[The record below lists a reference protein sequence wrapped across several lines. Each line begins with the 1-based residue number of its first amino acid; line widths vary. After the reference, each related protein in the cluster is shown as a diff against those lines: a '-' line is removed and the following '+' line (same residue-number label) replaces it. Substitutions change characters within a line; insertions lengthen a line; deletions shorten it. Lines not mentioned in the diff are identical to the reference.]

1 MNDQAQVKT
10 KAQFGFLMYLLQLMR
25 LVYPVEQPI
34 EVICLYENMYIPYR
48 TIVFIGINVR
58 EIRDCQNCE
67 RFEPTKNII
76 QQVLVA

>member
-1 MNDQAQVKT
+1 MKT
-10 KAQFGFLMYLLQLMR
+10 KAQFGFHMHLLR

-34 EVICLYENMYIPYR
+34 ESICLYENMYIPYR
-48 TIVFIGINVR
+48 TIVFIGIDGR
-58 EIRDCQNCE
+58 KIRDCQNCE